1 MDMQEK
7 IIYMKTPKDQLQYI
21 YYHDCRQSY
30 PTHTHASHI
39 VIGCV
44 LEGGGS
50 SSCQRGAEVCL
61 RSGQPVLYPARHGAW
76 NRSAGQHHLFDDK
89 QLYPCA
95 ANQCRS

>member
-1 MDMQEK
+1 MPAVGIDRLEYVMDMQEK
-7 IIYMKTPKDQLQYI
+7 IIYMKTPEDQLQYI

-50 SSCQRGAEVCL
+50 SSCIPVPKINAEAEQRA
-61 RSGQPVLYPARHGAW
+61 
-76 NRSAGQHHLFDDK
+76 F
-89 QLYPCA
+89 
-95 ANQCRS
+95 

>member
-7 IIYMKTPKDQLQYI
+7 IIYMKTPEDQLQYI

-44 LEGGGS
+44 LEGRLS
-50 SSCQRGAEVCL
+50 EN
-61 RSGQPVLYPARHGAW
+61 P
-76 NRSAGQHHLFDDK
+76 
-89 QLYPCA
+89 
-95 ANQCRS
+95 

>member
-44 LEGGGS
+44 LEGG
-50 SSCQRGAEVCL
+50 Q
-61 RSGQPVLYPARHGAW
+61 
-76 NRSAGQHHLFDDK
+76 
-89 QLYPCA
+89 
-95 ANQCRS
+95 